1 MERESKRG
9 NRMSEAN
16 KALMCCYSEEL
27 WNQGHLSV
35 ADELIAPAIR
45 VHTSLYNPA
54 RKADMYGFRRGY

>member
-1 MERESKRG
+1 
-9 NRMSEAN
+9 MSEAN